1 MPSKEDLFIDIN
13 AFDYPLAESQIAQFA
28 LEPRDSSKLL
38 IYQVNDQS
46 IKEDVFRNLTE
57 NVPENASFYFN
68 NAKVIPARI
77 FLTTS
82 TGAKIEV
89 FLLKPFDKD
98 YQQAMSALHSIKW
111 ECMIGNKKKWK
122 ESEVLTLNLN
132 NNLVHFELI
141 DETIVEIKW
150 SFELP
155 FVSLLTEIGKIPLP
169 PYIKRLSNEHDET
182 RYQTVYSKIE
192 GSVAAPT
199 AGLHFTESVLESID
213 KRTQGKRELTLHVG
227 AGTFLP
233 VKVQNAIEHTM
244 HEEHFSVEIST
255 IKQLLNDDYV
265 IAVGTTSVRVLESL
279 YWCGVNVI
287 NKTQNPFCIDQFAA
301 FNEGDKIMS
310 DYKTVLSSLVQFL
323 EAENKAQL
331 IGITSI
337 MIFPGYDFKIVRG
350 LVTNFHQPKSTLI
363 LLISAFVNQNWKG
376 IYQYALENQFRFL
389 SYGDSSILLR

>member
-1 MPSKEDLFIDIN
+1 LPSKEDLFIDIN

-57 NVPENASFYFN
+57 NVPKNASFYFN

>member
-1 MPSKEDLFIDIN
+1 LPSKKDLFIDIN

-301 FNEGDKIMS
+301 FNEGDKIMP

>member
-287 NKTQNPFCIDQFAA
+287 NKTQNPFSIDQFAA

>member
-1 MPSKEDLFIDIN
+1 LPSKKDLFIDIN

-28 LEPRDSSKLL
+28 IEPRDSSKLL

-301 FNEGDKIMS
+301 FNEGDKIMP
-310 DYKTVLSSLVQFL
+310 DYKTVLSLLVQFL

>member
-265 IAVGTTSVRVLESL
+265 IAVGTTSVRVLESM

>member
-1 MPSKEDLFIDIN
+1 LPSKEDLFIDIN

-141 DETIVEIKW
+141 EETIVEIKW
-150 SFELP
+150 FFELP

-301 FNEGDKIMS
+301 FNEGDKIMP

-376 IYQYALENQFRFL
+376 IYQYALENEFRFL

>member
-132 NNLVHFELI
+132 NNLVHFELV

>member
-57 NVPENASFYFN
+57 NVPKNASFYFN

>member
-141 DETIVEIKW
+141 EETIVEIKW
-150 SFELP
+150 FFELP

-301 FNEGDKIMS
+301 FNEGDKIMP

-376 IYQYALENQFRFL
+376 IYQYALENEFRFL

>member
-1 MPSKEDLFIDIN
+1 LPSKKDLFIDIN

-301 FNEGDKIMS
+301 FNEGDKIMP
-310 DYKTVLSSLVQFL
+310 DYKTILSSLVQFL

>member
-122 ESEVLTLNLN
+122 ESDVLILNLN

-389 SYGDSSILLR
+389 SYGDSSLLLR

>member
-1 MPSKEDLFIDIN
+1 MPSKKDLFIDIN

-301 FNEGDKIMS
+301 FNEGDKIMP

>member
-1 MPSKEDLFIDIN
+1 MPSKKDLFIDIN

-28 LEPRDSSKLL
+28 IEPRDSSKLL

-301 FNEGDKIMS
+301 FNEGDKIMP
-310 DYKTVLSSLVQFL
+310 DYKTVLSLLVQFL

>member
-1 MPSKEDLFIDIN
+1 MPSKKDLFIDIN

-301 FNEGDKIMS
+301 FNEGDKIMP
-310 DYKTVLSSLVQFL
+310 DYKTILSSLVQFL

-376 IYQYALENQFRFL
+376 IYQYALENEFRFL

>member
-13 AFDYPLAESQIAQFA
+13 AFDYPLPESQIAQFA
-28 LEPRDSSKLL
+28 IEPRDSSKLL
-38 IYQVNDQS
+38 IYQVKDQS
-46 IKEDVFRNLTE
+46 IHEDVFKNLTK
-57 NVPENASFYFN
+57 NVPSNASFYFN

-77 FLTTS
+77 FLTTK

-98 YQQAMSALHSIKW
+98 YQQAMSALHSIQW
-111 ECMIGNKKKWK
+111 ECLVGNKKKWK

-132 NNLVHFELI
+132 GNLVNFELQNNS
-141 DETIVEIKW
+141 IVEIKW
-150 SFELP
+150 SFDLP
-155 FVSLLTEIGKIPLP
+155 FVQLLTEIGKIPLP
-169 PYIKRLSNEHDET
+169 PYIKRLSNLHDES

-199 AGLHFTESVLESID
+199 AGLHFTESVLDSIN
-213 KRTQGKRELTLHVG
+213 KNTLGQRELTLHVG

-244 HEEHFSVEIST
+244 HEEHFSVDIST
-255 IKQLLNDDYV
+255 IKQLLNDEYV

-287 NKTQNPFCIDQFAA
+287 NKSENPFCIDQFAA
-301 FNEGDKIMS
+301 LNQGEHIRHDN
-310 DYKTVLSSLVQFL
+310 KTVLSSLLKYL
-323 EAENKAQL
+323 ESEKKEQL
-331 IGITSI
+331 IGMTSI

-350 LVTNFHQPKSTLI
+350 LVTNFHQPKSTLL
-363 LLISAFVNQNWKG
+363 LLISAFVNQNWKE
-376 IYQYALENQFRFL
+376 IYQYALNHQFRFL

>member
-1 MPSKEDLFIDIN
+1 LPSKENLFIDIN

-132 NNLVHFELI
+132 NNLVRFELI

-244 HEEHFSVEIST
+244 HKEHFSVEIST

-301 FNEGDKIMS
+301 FNEGDKIMP

>member
-1 MPSKEDLFIDIN
+1 LPSKEDLFIDIN

-111 ECMIGNKKKWK
+111 ECMIGNKKKWI

-287 NKTQNPFCIDQFAA
+287 NKTQNPFCIDQFTA

>member
-141 DETIVEIKW
+141 EETIVEIKW

-301 FNEGDKIMS
+301 FNEGDKIMP

-376 IYQYALENQFRFL
+376 IYQYALENEFRFL

>member
-1 MPSKEDLFIDIN
+1 MPSKKDLFIDIN

-301 FNEGDKIMS
+301 FNEGDKIMP
-310 DYKTVLSSLVQFL
+310 DYKTILSSLVQFL

>member
-1 MPSKEDLFIDIN
+1 LPSKENLFIDIN

-132 NNLVHFELI
+132 NNLVRFELI

-244 HEEHFSVEIST
+244 HKEHFSVEIST

-279 YWCGVNVI
+279 YWCGVNLI
-287 NKTQNPFCIDQFAA
+287 NKTENPFCIDQFAA
-301 FNEGDKIMS
+301 FNEGDKIMP

>member
-301 FNEGDKIMS
+301 FNEGDKIMP
-310 DYKTVLSSLVQFL
+310 DYKTVLSLLVQFL

>member
-1 MPSKEDLFIDIN
+1 LPSKEDLFIDIN

-141 DETIVEIKW
+141 EETIVEIKW

-301 FNEGDKIMS
+301 FNEGDKIMP

-376 IYQYALENQFRFL
+376 IYQYALENEFRFL

>member
-1 MPSKEDLFIDIN
+1 
-13 AFDYPLAESQIAQFA
+13 
-28 LEPRDSSKLL
+28 
-38 IYQVNDQS
+38 
-46 IKEDVFRNLTE
+46 
-57 NVPENASFYFN
+57 
-68 NAKVIPARI
+68 
-77 FLTTS
+77 
-82 TGAKIEV
+82 
-89 FLLKPFDKD
+89 LLKPFDKD
-98 YQQAMSALHSIKW
+98 YQQAMSAQHSIIW

-122 ESEVLTLNLN
+122 NDELLTLNLN
-132 NNLVHFELI
+132 GNLVNFELVN
-141 DETIVEIKW
+141 DTIVEIKW
-150 SFELP
+150 TFDLP

-199 AGLHFTESVLESID
+199 AGLHFTEAVLESIN

-255 IKQLLNDDYV
+255 IKQLLHDEYV

-287 NKTQNPFCIDQFAA
+287 NKTANPFCIDQFAA
-301 FNEGDKIMS
+301 FNEGVKVLP
-310 DYKTVLSSLVQFL
+310 DYKEVLSSLVQYL
-323 EAENKAQL
+323 ESEKKEQL